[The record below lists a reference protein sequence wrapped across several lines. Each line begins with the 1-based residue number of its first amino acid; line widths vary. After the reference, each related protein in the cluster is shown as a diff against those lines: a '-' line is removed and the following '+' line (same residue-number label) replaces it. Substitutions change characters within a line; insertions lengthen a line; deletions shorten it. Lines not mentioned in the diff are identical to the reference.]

1 MIALLN
7 ALGGVALILFGV
19 RFLRKGL
26 DKLIGPRL
34 SVWIGRLLRGPVR
47 TAAMG
52 IGLGLIS
59 PSSSSQGLLA
69 VSLVRDGMVTSAR
82 AVLLLMGAYVGST
95 LLLHIVAADLI
106 DYAPIGVLI
115 GVLLFQGTR
124 SSRSRGA
131 GQIFIA
137 VALVLLGVGIVGR
150 VTSGFEQADDARELA
165 RIASGH
171 PLFAALLALVAA
183 SVFQSSTAALAIII
197 GLALREGS
205 FADGAL
211 TVACVA
217 GANVGLTAIALL
229 SGWSD
234 LPARRFAVVVLTIRV
249 AVAVAVL
256 ALLAPLA
263 GLVDQIPAT
272 AAQRVA
278 ISHTGFNL
286 VALLVALPAAT
297 WLTGLTERMIR
308 PRPNGNILE
317 PNPID
322 PRYAEDPGIAFVQ
335 TKREIMLAVRVTA
348 SMLRDAWAALSDR
361 DETALREIR
370 QRDTTVDRLERHV
383 KAFLTQQLTNEL
395 DAMDVRRRVLQLR
408 FVGDL
413 EAIADI
419 IDKRICETAIRAT
432 RRGVRFS
439 ESGWEEL
446 HGLFMT
452 VCDVIELAGAAFSE
466 ESVELADRLLKM
478 KEEVRDEELHLREQH
493 YKRLQDGH
501 KESIETTGLHLE
513 MLGELK
519 HIAHVA
525 AGVAYGVTEIVEI
538 KEKH

>member
-1 MIALLN
+1 MVAFLN

-26 DKLIGPRL
+26 DKLVGPRL
-34 SVWIGRLLRGPVR
+34 SLWIGRLLGGPVR
-47 TAAMG
+47 TAGVG
-52 IGLGLIS
+52 IGLGMIS

-69 VSLVRDGMVTSAR
+69 VSLVRDGMLTTTR
-82 AVLLLMGAYVGST
+82 AVVLLMGAYVGST

-106 DYAPIGVLI
+106 DYAPMGLLVGVI
-115 GVLLFQGTR
+115 LFQGTKA
-124 SSRSRGA
+124 SRSRGA
-131 GQIFIA
+131 GQII
-137 VALVLLGVGIVGR
+137 VAIGLILIGVGIVGR
-150 VTSGFEQADDARELA
+150 GSTGMQQADDARELA
-165 RIASGH
+165 RIASGY
-171 PLFAALLALVAA
+171 PLFTALLALTAA
-183 SVFQSSTAALAIII
+183 AVFQSSTAALAVVI
-197 GLALREGS
+197 GMALQDDS
-205 FADGAL
+205 FATGGL
-211 TVACVA
+211 TLACVA
-217 GANVGLTAIALL
+217 GANIGITAIALL
-229 SGWSD
+229 AGWSD
-234 LPARRFAVVVLTIRV
+234 LPSRRFVLAVAAVRV
-249 AVAVAVL
+249 AVAAGVL
-256 ALLAPLA
+256 AMIPVLA
-263 GLVDQIPAT
+263 GWVDQLPGS

-278 ISHTGFNL
+278 ICHTGFNL
-286 VALLVALPAAT
+286 AALLVALPVAP
-297 WLTGLTERMIR
+297 WLVDAMERMIR
-308 PRPNGNILE
+308 PRPNGHVIE

-335 TKREIMLAVRVTA
+335 TKREINLAVRVTA
-348 SMLRDAWAALSDR
+348 SMLRDAWTALSDR

-395 DAMDVRRRVLQLR
+395 DSMDVRRRVLQLR

-446 HGLFMT
+446 HRLFMT
-452 VCDVIELAGAAFSE
+452 VVDVIELAGAAFSE
-466 ESVELADRLLKM
+466 ESLELADRLLKM

-493 YKRLQDGH
+493 YMRLQAGH

-525 AGVAYGVTEIVEI
+525 AGVAYGVTEIVNI

>member
-1 MIALLN
+1 MIAFLN

-26 DKLIGPRL
+26 DKLVGPRL
-34 SVWIGRLLRGPVR
+34 SLWIGRLLGGPVR
-47 TAAMG
+47 TAGVG
-52 IGLGLIS
+52 IGLGMIS
-59 PSSSSQGLLA
+59 PSSSSQGLIS
-69 VSLVRDGMVTSAR
+69 VSLVRDGMVTPAR
-82 AVLLLMGAYVGST
+82 AVLLLMGGYVGST
-95 LLLHIVAADLI
+95 LLLHIVAADLV
-106 DYAPIGVLI
+106 DYAPIGVLV
-115 GVLLFQGTR
+115 GVVLFQGTG
-124 SSRSRGA
+124 STRSRGT
-131 GQIFIA
+131 GQIIIA
-137 VALVLLGVGIVGR
+137 LALILLGVGIVGR
-150 VTSGFEQADDARELA
+150 VSSEMEHASDAQELA
-165 RIASGH
+165 RLASGH
-171 PLFAALLALVAA
+171 PVFAAVLAMAA
-183 SVFQSSTAALAIII
+183 AAMFQSSTAALAVVI
-197 GLALREGS
+197 GLALRDDS
-205 FADGAL
+205 FATGSL

-217 GANVGLTAIALL
+217 GANIGITSIAVL

-234 LPARRFAVVVLTIRV
+234 PPARRFALVVLTIRA
-249 AVAVAVL
+249 AVAVVVLAVL
-256 ALLAPLA
+256 PVLTV
-263 GLVDQIPAT
+263 LVESIPGSG
-272 AAQRVA
+272 AQRVA
-278 ISHTGFNL
+278 ICHTGFNL
-286 VALLVALPAAT
+286 AALMVALPAAG
-297 WLTGLTERMIR
+297 WVTGLMERMIR
-308 PRPNGNILE
+308 QRPNGNILE

-348 SMLRDAWAALSDR
+348 SMLRDAWTALADR
-361 DETALREIR
+361 DEAALREIR

-395 DAMDVRRRVLQLR
+395 DAMNVRRRVLQLR

-413 EAIADI
+413 EAVADI

-478 KEEVRDEELHLREQH
+478 KDEVRDEELHLREQH

-519 HIAHVA
+519 HIAHVV
-525 AGVAYGVTEIVEI
+525 AGVAYGVTEIAEI

>member
-1 MIALLN
+1 MIAFLN

-26 DKLIGPRL
+26 DKLVGPRL
-34 SVWIGRLLRGPVR
+34 SLWIGRLLGGPVR
-47 TAAMG
+47 TAGVG
-52 IGLGLIS
+52 IGLGMIS
-59 PSSSSQGLLA
+59 PSSSSQGLIS
-69 VSLVRDGMVTSAR
+69 VSLVRDGMVTPAR
-82 AVLLLMGAYVGST
+82 AVLLLMGGYVGST
-95 LLLHIVAADLI
+95 LLLHIVAADLVE
-106 DYAPIGVLI
+106 YAPIGVLV
-115 GVLLFQGTR
+115 GVLLFQGTG
-124 SSRSRGA
+124 SSRSRGT
-131 GQIFIA
+131 GQIIIA
-137 VALVLLGVGIVGR
+137 LALILLGVGIVGR
-150 VTSGFEQADDARELA
+150 VSSEMEHARDAQELA
-165 RIASGH
+165 RLASGH
-171 PLFAALLALVAA
+171 PVFAAVLAMAA
-183 SVFQSSTAALAIII
+183 AAMFQSSTAALAVVI
-197 GLALREGS
+197 GLALQDDS
-205 FADGAL
+205 FATGSL

-217 GANVGLTAIALL
+217 GANIGITSIAVL

-234 LPARRFAVVVLTIRV
+234 PPARRFALVVLTIRA
-249 AVAVAVL
+249 AVAVVVL
-256 ALLAPLA
+256 AMLPVLV
-263 GLVDQIPAT
+263 GLVESIPASG
-272 AAQRVA
+272 AQRVA
-278 ISHTGFNL
+278 ICHTGFNL
-286 VALLVALPAAT
+286 AALVIALPAAG
-297 WLTGLTERMIR
+297 WLTGLMERMIR

-348 SMLRDAWAALSDR
+348 SMLRDAWTALADR
-361 DETALREIR
+361 DEAALREIR

-395 DAMDVRRRVLQLR
+395 DAMNVRRRVLQLR

-413 EAIADI
+413 EAVADI

-446 HGLFMT
+446 RGLFMT

-478 KEEVRDEELHLREQH
+478 KDEVRDEELHLREQH

-519 HIAHVA
+519 HIAHVV
-525 AGVAYGVTEIVEI
+525 AGVAYGVTEIAEI